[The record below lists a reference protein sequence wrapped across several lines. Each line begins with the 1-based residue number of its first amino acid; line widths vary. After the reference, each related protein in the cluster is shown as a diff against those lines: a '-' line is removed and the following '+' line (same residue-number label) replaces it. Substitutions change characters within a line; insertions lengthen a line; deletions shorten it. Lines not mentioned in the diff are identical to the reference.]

1 MATIIDPENAQDVD
15 QPLNTDPDYRVTH
28 VFSTDDVTGTFDGL
42 RQGDVADGDMPVVDF
57 SADPTVTKDGVE
69 LYPINSEFG
78 YHVTDLDPPPLKW
91 SAVMFRKTEDQ
102 NGYEETQAGRDCH
115 EAAAG

>member
-1 MATIIDPENAQDVD
+1 MSVFTAPELLWEMRCWPIVGHAVATGSKTVPAYRRDA
-15 QPLNTDPDYRVTH
+15 NTR
-28 VFSTDDVTGTFDGL
+28 L
-42 RQGDVADGDMPVVDF
+42 R
-57 SADPTVTKDGVE
+57 K
-69 LYPINSEFG
+69 PIAKG
-78 YHVTDLDPPPLKW
+78 DPPPLKW